1 MKIVLPLG
9 SIGWKG
15 GDNYVESLRSA
26 LQNLEKERKIKLV
39 KYKPFETFVSKFGK
53 FLSPRNREIL
63 AYQLYGHR
71 AVNLPW
77 PIVAK
82 KRNPIFWIPD
92 VQDLDLPGNF
102 DENEIKRRREERVA
116 IMRRGGY
123 FYFSSKS
130 IEEKFKKTY
139 PAAKTLGNI
148 RFTSNLSLENADQ
161 SSIENLCKCI
171 DSGNFM
177 YAPNQWWIHKNHKT
191 LIEAYNLYRSQG
203 GTRHLAL
210 TGPQNDSR
218 RPGLEQEI
226 LELINA
232 SPYEIHN
239 FGLASREL
247 QTTLFLKCAYVVQV
261 SNYEGWSTIVEEAL
275 KFQKMLVLSD
285 IAVHKEQLQGESLA
299 KFCKPNV
306 PNSISEAF
314 REMDM
319 EGSSHYC
326 NYMLREQR
334 FQDDIV
340 YILKQ
345 YSNRRIN
352 NFLFRKGN

>member
-15 GDNYVESLRSA
+15 GDNYVESLRFA
-26 LQNLEKERKIKLV
+26 LQNLEKEKKVKLV
-39 KYKPFETFVSKFGK
+39 KYKPFETFMSKFEK
-53 FLSPRNREIL
+53 LLSPRNREIV

-82 KRNPIFWIPD
+82 KRKPIFWIPD

-102 DENEIKRRREERVA
+102 DESELTRRHDERVG
-116 IMRRGGY
+116 IIYRGGY
-123 FYFSSKS
+123 FYFSSNSIQTKFSKS
-130 IEEKFKKTY
+130 Y
-139 PAAKTLGNI
+139 PMAKTLGTI
-148 RFTSNLSLENADQ
+148 RFTSNLSLVEADQ
-161 SSIENLCKCI
+161 NSTEILCECI
-171 DSGNFM
+171 DSKNFM
-177 YAPNQWWIHKNHKT
+177 YAPNQWWIHKNHKN
-191 LIEAYNLYRSQG
+191 LIDAYNIYRLEG

-218 RPGLEQEI
+218 RPELEQEI
-226 LELINA
+226 LELINS

-247 QTTLFLKCAYVVQV
+247 QTTLFLNCSYVVQV

-285 IAVHKEQLQGESLA
+285 IEVHREQLEGEFLA
-299 KFCKPNV
+299 KFCDPNDA
-306 PNSISEAF
+306 NSISETLHA
-314 REMDM
+314 MDK
-319 EGSSHYC
+319 EESSHHC
-326 NYMLREQR
+326 NYLLREQR
-334 FQDDIV
+334 FQDDILEL
-340 YILKQ
+340 LKR
-345 YSNRRIN
+345 YKNRRLKD
-352 NFLFRKGN
+352 FPLRRSH